1 MPDTSYL
8 YCIYMDIL
16 NEFKIIHWLCTHTAI
31 KKIINENI
39 LVEFGGARPKYVVV
53 ELPYIQVNEF
63 LKTPSYHYV
72 NFTNRT
78 QSNF

>member
-1 MPDTSYL
+1 MNSKL
-8 YCIYMDIL
+8 YTGYEHIQQ
-16 NEFKIIHWLCTHTAI
+16 K
-31 KKIINENI
+31 KKIIIENI